1 MSRLCRLKTKSHGD
15 DGRWAYDEITRLRQ
29 QVATL
34 TYAAGQASKAPDGW
48 KIEKKPDGIIV
59 ISKKG
64 FGGYAASPNQQE
76 SFIAN
81 EILYELASDLL
92 AAAPSQEG
100 GE

>member
-1 MSRLCRLKTKSHGD
+1 MIGPTREQVVEWDRLSKEGGLVGSTLRL
-15 DGRWAYDEITRLRQ
+15 AAI
-29 QVATL
+29 A
-34 TYAAGQASKAPDGW
+34 YAAGQASKASDGW

-64 FGGYAASPNQQE
+64 FGGYAASPSQQE

-100 GE
+100 GA